1 MKKTVI
7 GVGTIG
13 FRIANEFREWSK
25 YYTVLWNNGQR
36 ARVRKKEVK
45 VISECQ

>member
-25 YYTVLWNNGQR
+25 YYTVHTYNNTNIKRCQR
-36 ARVRKKEVK
+36 G
-45 VISECQ
+45 